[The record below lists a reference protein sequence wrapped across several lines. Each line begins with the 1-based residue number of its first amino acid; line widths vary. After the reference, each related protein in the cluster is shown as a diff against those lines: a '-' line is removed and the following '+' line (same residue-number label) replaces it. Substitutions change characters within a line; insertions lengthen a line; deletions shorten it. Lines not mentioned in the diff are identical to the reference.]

1 MSEMTSNPEP
11 YDHDKNNKYNDEK
24 RIHMHTA
31 KHVSFPKLFSLILA
45 VVLLLSS
52 GVYATAQTN
61 EKVVN
66 IGVTDS
72 LGTLNPLLQDGG
84 ELNKYATGLQFL
96 PLVELD
102 SELNFVGLLAES
114 VTTEDNITFT
124 VKLYENATWSDG
136 VPITADD
143 VIFTVLR
150 LTSKAVGNAAMS
162 GYAALVGFDESGF
175 SPDDATQVE
184 GVVKVDDHTLN
195 FVFKSPT
202 ALATFENSYARYL
215 MPLPRHKL
223 ESVPV
228 AELAAS
234 DWFRHPDA
242 VSGPYIVSEL
252 DSNHFIS
259 YIANENYWK
268 GTPKIGK
275 LNIKIVAGSQL
286 YAGLQSG
293 EIDFVQQTTGVIPQ
307 EDQES
312 VESLPNV
319 TAVREQPLTSQ
330 LAFFNT
336 RTVSDARVR
345 QAILYAIDRNL
356 LVEGLLSGK
365 GEVVDGFLTTYSP
378 YYDASIV
385 PVPYDPEKAKALLQE
400 AGWDSSK
407 KLTFIVNSG
416 DTTFVQAASVI
427 AAQLAEVGVQIDIRT
442 VDFASIWTYVGDRN
456 FDLYAVQ
463 YTLAPVDPY
472 PDVQWL
478 ISGEDNHVGYKNAT
492 VDELLAQVGS
502 AKDIEKTK
510 SIYSQIDAIMQK
522 DMPLFNVYAIGPMG
536 AMSKRLV
543 NAEPHVYGSFNNV
556 ELWDI
561 AE

>member
-1 MSEMTSNPEP
+1 
-11 YDHDKNNKYNDEK
+11 
-24 RIHMHTA
+24 MHTA

-124 VKLYENATWSDG
+124 VKLHENATWSDG
-136 VPITADD
+136 VPVTADD

-252 DSNHFIS
+252 DSNHYIS

-556 ELWDI
+556 EQWDI

>member
-1 MSEMTSNPEP
+1 
-11 YDHDKNNKYNDEK
+11 
-24 RIHMHTA
+24 MHTA
-31 KHVSFPKLFSLILA
+31 KHASLSKLLSIVLA
-45 VVLLLSS
+45 IVLLLSAS
-52 GVYATAQTN
+52 IGASAQTAD
-61 EKVVN
+61 KVVN
-66 IGVTDS
+66 IGVTDT
-72 LGTLNPLLQDGG
+72 LGTLNPLLQDAG

-150 LTSKAVGNAAMS
+150 LTSHAVGNAAMS
-162 GYAALVGFDESGF
+162 GYAALKGFDDGGF

-184 GVVKVDDHTLN
+184 GVVKVDDHTLK

-202 ALATFENSYARYL
+202 ALATFQNSYLRYL
-215 MPLPRHKL
+215 MPLPKHKL
-223 ESVPV
+223 ENVPA
-228 AELAAS
+228 AEIATS
-234 DWFRHPDA
+234 DWFNHPDA
-242 VSGPYIVSEL
+242 VSGPYIVSEF
-252 DSNHFIS
+252 DSNHYIS

-268 GTPKIGK
+268 GAPKIGK
-275 LNIKIVAGSQL
+275 LNIKIVEGSQL

-312 VESLPNV
+312 IAALSNV
-319 TAVREQPLTSQ
+319 TVIREQPLTSQ

-336 RTVSDARVR
+336 RNVSDARVR

-356 LVEGLLSGK
+356 LVEGLLEGK

-385 PVPYDPEKAKALLQE
+385 PVPYDPEKAKALLKE

-427 AAQLAEVGVQIDIRT
+427 AAQLNEVGVQIDIRT
-442 VDFASIWTYVGDRN
+442 VDFASIWTYVEDRE

-472 PDVQWL
+472 PDIQWL
-478 ISGEDNHVGYKNAT
+478 ISGEDNNVGYKNAT

-502 AKDIEKTK
+502 AKDIESTK
-510 SIYSQIDAIMQK
+510 SIYSKIDAIVQQ
-522 DMPLFNVYAIGPMG
+522 DAPLFNVYAIGPLG
-536 AMSKRLV
+536 AVSKRLLG
-543 NAEPHVYGSFNNV
+543 AEPHVYGSFNHI

-561 AE
+561 TE

>member
-1 MSEMTSNPEP
+1 M
-11 YDHDKNNKYNDEK
+11 Y
-24 RIHMHTA
+24 IA
-31 KHVSFPKLFSLILA
+31 KHISASKLLVLMLA
-45 VVLLLSS
+45 VTLLLSAGTCAS
-52 GVYATAQTN
+52 AQTA

-66 IGVTDS
+66 IGVTDT

-102 SELNFVGLLAES
+102 SDLNFVGLLAES

-124 VKLYENATWSDG
+124 VKLYENAAWSDG
-136 VPITADD
+136 VPLTADD

-150 LTSKAVGNAAMS
+150 LTSRAVGNASMS
-162 GYAALVGFDESGF
+162 GYAALEGFDDSGF
-175 SPDDATQVE
+175 SPDGATQVE
-184 GVVKVDDHTLN
+184 GVVKVDDHTLQ
-195 FVFKSPT
+195 FVFKAPT
-202 ALATFENSYARYL
+202 ALNTFQNSYARYL
-215 MPLPRHKL
+215 FPLPKHKL
-223 ESVPV
+223 ENVPV
-228 AELAAS
+228 EEIATS
-234 DWFRHPDA
+234 GWFNHPDA
-242 VSGPYIVSEL
+242 VSGPYVVSEF
-252 DSNHFIS
+252 DSNHYIS
-259 YIANENYWK
+259 YVANENYWK
-268 GTPKIGK
+268 GAPKIGK
-275 LNIKIVAGSQL
+275 LNIKIVEGSQL

-293 EIDFVQQTTGVIPQ
+293 EIDFVQQTTGVFPQ
-307 EDQES
+307 EDWES
-312 VESLPNV
+312 VAALPNV
-319 TAVREQPLTSQ
+319 TAILEQPLTSQ

-336 RTVSDARVR
+336 RNVSDSRVR

-356 LVEGLLSGK
+356 LVEGLLEGK

-385 PVPYDPEKAKALLQE
+385 PAPYDPEKAKALLQE

-407 KLTFIVNSG
+407 RLTFIVNAG

-427 AAQLAEVGVQIDIRT
+427 AAQLSEVGVQIDIRT
-442 VDFASIWTYVGDRN
+442 VDLASLLTYATERE

-472 PDVQWL
+472 PDIQWL
-478 ISGEDNHVGYKNAT
+478 ISGEDNNVGYKNAT

-502 AKDIEKTK
+502 AKDIQSTK
-510 SIYSQIDAIMQK
+510 SIYSRIDAIMQQ
-522 DMPLFNVYAIGPMG
+522 DVPVFNVYAIGPLG
-536 AMSKRLV
+536 AVSKRLV
-543 NAEPHVYGSFNNV
+543 NAEPHVYGSFNHV